1 MTKPTRRL
9 GRGLSSLISTDT
21 IERPDLAAETQS
33 ESSPTMP
40 PSALRGLPS
49 TPRLAHIRVDQIRQN
64 PLQPRRV
71 FDETALASLAESIR
85 QKGALQPVVVRPAE
99 SGYELIAGER
109 RWRAAQLADIAE
121 IPAIIRSARDDE
133 MLELAII
140 ENIHRAD
147 LNPVERAR
155 AYRQLQQRYQ
165 LSHEEIA
172 HRVGED
178 RASVTNYIRL
188 LALPD
193 DLLQQLAAGVLSV
206 GHAKVLLSV
215 ADPKTQHQLADQCVN
230 AGWSVRRLEQ
240 EISGGV
246 KASKQPATPQP
257 ARPAVTDMEQRLS
270 TALGTRV
277 QIKEGRRRHS
287 GRILIEYYTLADFD
301 RIIERLGIPRDQA

>member
-9 GRGLSSLISTDT
+9 GRGLSSLISSDT
-21 IERPDLAAETQS
+21 IERHDLSGDTPS
-33 ESSPTMP
+33 ESTPTVP
-40 PSALRGLPS
+40 ASTIRGLPG
-49 TPRLAHIRVDQIRQN
+49 TPRLAHIRLDQIRQN

-71 FDETALASLAESIR
+71 FDEVSLAALAESIR

-109 RWRAAQLADIAE
+109 RWRAAQLAGMAE

-133 MLELAII
+133 LLELAII
-140 ENIHRAD
+140 ENVHRAD

-172 HRVGED
+172 KRVGED
-178 RASVTNYIRL
+178 RVSITNYIRI

-193 DLLQQLAAGVLSV
+193 DILEHLAAGNLSV
-206 GHAKVLLSV
+206 GHAKVLLGV
-215 ADPKTQHQLADQCVN
+215 ADPKAQHHFAEQCLSSN
-230 AGWSVRRLEQ
+230 WSVRRLEQ
-240 EISGGV
+240 EISGLST
-246 KASKQPATPQP
+246 KRIKKPPPPA
-257 ARPAVTDMEQRLS
+257 ARPAVSDMEQRLS
-270 TALGTRV
+270 AALGSRV

-287 GRILIEYYTLADFD
+287 GRIVIEYYTLGDFD
-301 RIIERLGIPRDQA
+301 RIIERLGVPRDQA